1 MLIGGFQKCSLIDY
15 PGRVCS
21 IIFTLG
27 CNFRCPYCHNP
38 ELVYPK
44 LYPKPI
50 PEKEIL
56 SFLARRK
63 GKLDAVTITGG
74 EPALQ
79 SDLADFILKVKK
91 HGFLVK
97 LDSNGSKPEV
107 LENLINSKTVDYIAM
122 DVKAPLQKY
131 KTVTGSDID
140 PEKIRKSIELVMS
153 SNTNYEFRTTVT
165 KNELENTD
173 ILKIGEL
180 VKGARLLVLQK
191 FVPSQKTSS
200 DMKKYSDQEMAKFQ
214 SMVSPYVQRCIVR

>member
-15 PGRVCS
+15 PGRVCA
-21 IIFTLG
+21 IIFTTG

-38 ELVYPK
+38 ELVYPG

-56 SFLARRK
+56 SFLARRE
-63 GKLDAVTITGG
+63 GRLDAVTITGG

-79 SDLADFILKVKK
+79 TDLADFIMKVKK

-140 PEKIRKSIELVMS
+140 PEKIRESIELIMN
-153 SNTNYEFRTTVT
+153 SNTDYEFRTTVT
-165 KNELENTD
+165 RNELDGAD
-173 ILKIGEL
+173 ILKIGKLLE
-180 VKGARLLVLQK
+180 GAKLLVLQK
-191 FVPSQKTSS
+191 FITSQKTSS
-200 DMKKYSDQEMAKFQ
+200 DMKKYSDQEMAEFQ
-214 SMVSPYVQRCIVR
+214 NMMNPYVQKCIVR